1 MAEVIPTTQA
11 RRLAAAYLA
20 VFGPPDKR
28 SSDQAMVMADL
39 ESHCFAFRLVS
50 EARGPQDGELCAN
63 RALFNDGRRSVW
75 LRIRGQLLRALAVPK
90 PPRISRKQQPPTST

>member
-11 RRLAAAYLA
+11 RRRELAYLA
-20 VFGPPDKR
+20 VFGDPGTR
-28 SSDQAMVMADL
+28 NTDQALVMADL

-50 EARGPQDGELCAN
+50 EATSTGEVAAN

-75 LRIRGQLLRALAVPK
+75 LRIRGQVLRALTEPK
-90 PPRISRKQQPPTST
+90 RTRILRNKKPETA